1 MGMCFRSGDN
11 IDIDQCVRTADEQ
24 MYEQKLNTKESRM
37 YKLYNMGLNS
47 NSNNKQSVP
56 DDGGGEI
63 SLAPSN

>member
-1 MGMCFRSGDN
+1 
-11 IDIDQCVRTADEQ
+11 